1 MVAEEDSMFSSMEAE
16 KSNRIY
22 QNIREN
28 QWALLALI
36 VRGRPGVGKTS
47 AIRAV
52 AAEMKIDMQECG
64 SDYNQ
69 TKYLK

>member
-52 AAEMKIDMQECG
+52 AA
-64 SDYNQ
+64 
-69 TKYLK
+69 